1 MGKLSHADTI
11 NEISRSKALIS
22 TSPMEGFPNIFI
34 EAWGC
39 GVPVL
44 SLYVDPGGVIIRE
57 KLGFV
62 AEGQIDRMIEEMDN
76 FTSDEEFG
84 LRARSYVHSHHAL
97 TERKMDEIRSII
109 NRLSS

>member
-1 MGKLSHADTI
+1 
-11 NEISRSKALIS
+11 
-22 TSPMEGFPNIFI
+22 
-34 EAWGC
+34 
-39 GVPVL
+39 
-44 SLYVDPGGVIIRE
+44 
-57 KLGFV
+57 
-62 AEGQIDRMIEEMDN
+62 MDN